1 MLRLGKL
8 SRCFCNHLY
17 GKHKLKVLKNG
28 RFGKNPCE
36 EEGCKCENYRYMF
49 RRPEEIGQYFLTR
62 RKGGHIIISLSAVK
76 KCSARV

>member
-1 MLRLGKL
+1 MLPIFRLGKL

-17 GKHKLKVLKNG
+17 AKHKLKILKNG

-36 EEGCKCENYRYMF
+36 EEGCGCENYVYMF

-62 RKGGHIIISLSAVK
+62 RKGIVMDICLHTFS
-76 KCSARV
+76 